1 MGSAASTKKLKCP
14 KDYNQDKFAIILK
27 LYDHL
32 DSNGDQVIETLELKD
47 IAKLHIKN
55 RQTELSNLRKS
66 EDQDYNYKLEQTR
79 LKNDKDK
86 ADLMLKYEK
95 NVEKINNSHIIND
108 VTLVNKIKDLENM
121 EVKKQCETFLNVVS
135 SDGKHI
141 EFCKFFDYMQNRTND
156 IKNINFS

>member
-1 MGSAASTKKLKCP
+1 MGSAASTKLKCP
-14 KDYNQDKFAIILK
+14 KDYNKDKFAMILK

-32 DSNGDQVIETLELKD
+32 DCNGDQVIETLELKD

-55 RQTELSNLRKS
+55 KQTELSNLRKS
-66 EDQDYNYKLEQTR
+66 ELQDYNYKLEKAK
-79 LKNDKDK
+79 LKNDKEK
-86 ADLMLKYEK
+86 ADLMLNYDKTI
-95 NVEKINNSHIIND
+95 EKINNSNIIND

-121 EVKKQCETFLNVVS
+121 DVEKQCQTFLNVVS

-141 EFCKFFDYMQNRTND
+141 EFWKFFDYMENRTCD